1 MCAYSEQR
9 VDAHANERDHT
20 YEQTG
25 VHMYRFLCINGHSSW
40 SAAKDHAGG
49 CPCCREGAYRVVT
62 GAEALDAGINLS
74 DCTRE
79 TRAEDGF
86 YELHLRTG
94 FAYRRS
100 DLFRTMRTER
110 TAPVSIPITR
120 VAR

>member
-1 MCAYSEQR
+1 
-9 VDAHANERDHT
+9 
-20 YEQTG
+20 
-25 VHMYRFLCINGHSSW
+25 MYRYLCINGHSSY

-62 GAEALDAGINLS
+62 GEEALDAGVNLH

-79 TRAEDGF
+79 VRAEGGF

-94 FAYRRS
+94 FAYKRS

-110 TAPVSIPITR
+110 TRVVSIPIER
-120 VAR
+120 VVR